1 MELSEK
7 LQELRKEKGL
17 TQEELAEAL
26 FVSRTAISKWESG
39 RGVPNI
45 ESLKAIS
52 KFFSVSIDELL
63 SGEEIL
69 KIADEDNK
77 QKEKHTRDLVFGLL
91 DCSLIMF
98 LFLPFFGQKGDEI
111 IKEVSLLSLTGT
123 PQYIKI
129 PYLIIVFGIVLTGV
143 LLLALQNY
151 EAVFWLKH
159 KHQISIVLPLCFIL
173 GFALLGLIQLIK
185 RKSLFKVDSS
195 ILVLGAFYIVV
206 MAAYLFFEFYVV
218 NYRPVLI
225 NGFLEASYPSS
236 TTLLVMCVMPTA
248 VMQLNSRI
256 RNTKM
261 KRAFAF
267 ALIAF
272 TAFMVIGRLISGV
285 HWITDII
292 GGAILSAGLVMIY
305 YSVTTLIARQE
316 R

>member
-159 KHQISIVLPLCFIL
+159 KHQISIVLSTVATIEFMITLQPYCRIEHKSVINFISPFFSITL
-173 GFALLGLIQLIK
+173 
-185 RKSLFKVDSS
+185 SS
-195 ILVLGAFYIVV
+195 EKNENRRTSIYSSAAFSFSI
-206 MAAYLFFEFYVV
+206 F
-218 NYRPVLI
+218 
-225 NGFLEASYPSS
+225 
-236 TTLLVMCVMPTA
+236 
-248 VMQLNSRI
+248 
-256 RNTKM
+256 
-261 KRAFAF
+261 
-267 ALIAF
+267 
-272 TAFMVIGRLISGV
+272 
-285 HWITDII
+285 
-292 GGAILSAGLVMIY
+292 
-305 YSVTTLIARQE
+305 
-316 R
+316 